1 MQFLITSFEIFV
13 CFSLLLPL
21 VLETFKILCSRV
33 VSNRLS
39 HAHTISNNIPFII
52 CRFGATWRFPIQ
64 REKWLISIDCYG
76 TCNTSHLKS
85 LILEFQEKS
94 SYNNSNCS
102 LIITPNQFWTKAG
115 TLQTQHLVTI
125 VLKIK
130 IA

>member
-1 MQFLITSFEIFV
+1 MICNWICFLISHHHQNLVPSAHPLEPNSVTLQPNMQFLITSFEIFV

-33 VSNRLS
+33 VSNLLS

-94 SYNNSNCS
+94 S
-102 LIITPNQFWTKAG
+102 
-115 TLQTQHLVTI
+115 
-125 VLKIK
+125 
-130 IA
+130 